1 VHARIA
7 CFQKWS
13 PVVLTQLG
21 QVMTRTFG
29 IETRARDLSG
39 STRSDS
45 IVCTL
50 YQEPHDVPL
59 DPEKQQQLLDRMTS
73 TITEWARPA
82 VPTVIV
88 RYTDQPAPAETS
100 ALLVA

>member
-1 VHARIA
+1 MQARIA

-13 PVVLTQLG
+13 PAVLTQLG

-29 IETRARDLSG
+29 IETRARDLSE

-50 YQEPHDVPL
+50 YRESHDALL
-59 DPEKQQQLLDRMTS
+59 DPENQQQLLDRINA
-73 TITEWARPA
+73 TITEWAKPA
-82 VPTVIV
+82 VPIVIV
-88 RYTDQPAPAETS
+88 RYTDQPIPLETS

>member
-1 VHARIA
+1 
-7 CFQKWS
+7 
-13 PVVLTQLG
+13 
-21 QVMTRTFG
+21 MTRTFG

-50 YQEPHDVPL
+50 YGESHDPPL
-59 DPEKQQQLLDRMTS
+59 DPEKQQQLLDRINA

-82 VPTVIV
+82 APIVIV
-88 RYTDQPAPAETS
+88 SYTDQPAPVETS